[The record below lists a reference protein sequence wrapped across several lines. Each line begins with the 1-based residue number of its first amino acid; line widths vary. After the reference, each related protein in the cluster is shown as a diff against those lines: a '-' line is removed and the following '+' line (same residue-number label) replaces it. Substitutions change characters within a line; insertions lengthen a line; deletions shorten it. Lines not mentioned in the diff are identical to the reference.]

1 MIHYLYSDTN
11 QKHDISL
18 HDCFADA
25 VTLQRN
31 ILTFHFS
38 EGFYLRETQAQ
49 KPFQELAHT
58 GESEMRIQLLYT
70 NPDVNITIYLI
81 NEEYEGTYRYE
92 ISLEEFMKRIRQDEQ
107 LEFLYA
113 YQGMDTD
120 DILFRCELHFDKHPY
135 RRECILIISAK
146 EISYHWN
153 EIFQENS

>member
-92 ISLEEFMKRIRQDEQ
+92 ISLEEFMKRIRQGEQ